1 MKYLYLYYIMNKVRD
16 IKWYRN
22 RVKLLRAKEQPPQR
36 SPSWFKAR
44 NKAITASEVAC
55 CIPKS
60 EDVCKLYVELFNIYK
75 FKYDSTKC
83 LSHYDTL
90 EKYII
95 GKSSALHG
103 DLGNQLAEKCN
114 IQKYKDSIY
123 TLHGKK
129 FEEIATRLY
138 RKYFNTDVIDFGLL
152 PHSRFSWLAA
162 SPDGI
167 TPNGIMLEIK
177 CPYSRKIDGI
187 PPIWYYSQMIQQLEV
202 ADLDECHFLEC
213 QISELENEDAFI
225 NQTLSKIDEEY
236 SYKYIETEIFQ
247 DKGILLNK
255 INEDNNSEFKYIY
268 PPDHLNTTEEFINWK
283 NEIINNSLEP
293 IKPIYYFIYKWNL
306 VKIHRQK
313 EWYSYIAKKYIK
325 PIFDKI
331 HKLQND
337 KELFIKYC
345 ESYLLI
351 QNKQFI
357 EKYNNTT
364 CQIPSYI
371 DEDFVIHKTFD
382 DIDIDSE
389 EEKEENIIN
398 LTICLIDD

>member
-1 MKYLYLYYIMNKVRD
+1 MTITRN

-22 RVKLLRAKEQPPQR
+22 RVKILRSKPQEIQR
-36 SPSWFKAR
+36 SPSWFRAR
-44 NKAITASEVAC
+44 NTRITASEVAC

-60 EDVCKLYVELFNIYK
+60 EDVCKLYVELFNIPK

-83 LSHYDTL
+83 LSHYDTQ

-103 DLGNQLAEKCN
+103 ELGSKLAEKCN

-138 RKYFNTDVIDFGLL
+138 RKYFNTDVIEFGLL
-152 PHSRFSWLAA
+152 AHSRLSWLAA

-202 ADLDECHFLEC
+202 AGLDECHFLEC

-225 NQTLSKIDEEY
+225 NQSLSKINEEY
-236 SYKYIETEIFQ
+236 TYRYMETEIFQ
-247 DKGILLNK
+247 NKGILLNK
-255 INEDNNSEFKYIY
+255 INEDNNSELKYIY
-268 PPDHLNTTEEFINWK
+268 PPDHLNTTNEFINWK
-283 NEIINNSLEP
+283 NEIINNNSEP

-306 VKIHRQK
+306 VKIYRQK
-313 EWYSYIAKKYIK
+313 EWYSYIAKQYIK
-325 PIFDKI
+325 PVFDKI
-331 HKLQND
+331 HTLQNNE
-337 KELFIKYC
+337 ELFVKYC

-351 QNKQFI
+351 RNKQFI

-364 CQIPSYI
+364 CQILSCI

-382 DIDIDSE
+382 DDIDIDSDI
-389 EEKEENIIN
+389 EEKQENTIN
-398 LTICLIDD
+398 LTVCLIDD